1 MIALAGRV
9 VGVVR
14 PRSRGGSRREGVRSV
29 GVPDGFLFG
38 DVAMLVANTRK
49 GTRDEP
55 NMSGYG
61 VAPIAYPR
69 CGYVMLFEGRSPP
82 SEITT
87 A

>member
-1 MIALAGRV
+1 VKGCVACGLQG
-9 VGVVR
+9 
-14 PRSRGGSRREGVRSV
+14 
-29 GVPDGFLFG
+29 GFLFG

-61 VAPIAYPR
+61 VAPIACPR

-82 SEITT
+82 I
-87 A
+87 